1 MASSLDEVECQAA
14 RVMDIVDS
22 DQQGS
27 RGMGVDRFDES
38 KTQNCRLSLS
48 FCHATLVGR
57 STRLISELVMRWS
70 ANLSEGI
77 RRDSWRGPRCYVTF

>member
-27 RGMGVDRFDES
+27 RSMGVDRFDES
-38 KTQNCRLSLS
+38 KTHKITVCRCLS
-48 FCHATLVGR
+48 ATQ
-57 STRLISELVMRWS
+57 RWLDVPP
-70 ANLSEGI
+70 A
-77 RRDSWRGPRCYVTF
+77 